1 MLKEYRDARGTGF
14 EVFEPVHPHAIEN
27 VVIYSYFYRREAM
40 GRRMESLSYD
50 VEESTERAFSLL
62 EAHRRPDSSW
72 VGEMSSSA
80 LATAISCLALHFHPE
95 SVPRSRIESGLA
107 WLASDQHEDGG
118 WGDGVIDPSNMN
130 ATSLSAAV
138 LQYCAPET
146 YAGEISS
153 SLRWTESAG
162 GFGAINDPRRVSLS
176 GPCRSLFALAGFVGW
191 EEVRKLPTE
200 MILLPRKVR
209 RTVSTTFPA
218 FLSLSM
224 MHERFA
230 PVGVLRRPFRR
241 RAVREAL
248 AWLREAQG
256 PNGSYEESAFL
267 TSLIVVA
274 LTTAKVGADDV
285 IGKAL
290 PFIRESQRPDGSWPI
305 DRDLENFDSTQAVF
319 ANHEAGR
326 AISQEEGLREWF
338 LAGQFRKPFFATSAP
353 AGGWA
358 WALPAGWPDVDDT
371 AYTLRAL
378 RLLGVPPDH
387 EAVRL
392 GVGWL
397 YEMQNPDGSWPTFVR
412 GSKMPFDHDCPYI
425 TAHVLSALA
434 LMGPEARGDEPV
446 RKALSYY
453 RKNQNRDGSFDSL
466 WFRIHTSG
474 TAAVIEALADLDLVE
489 DPMVGRAARWLVG
502 HGNEDGGW
510 GDGHGAASTAEETA
524 WATAALMRLEDG
536 AYGEEIEGGIR
547 WLVEHQREDGGWD
560 PDVIGLYYASLS
572 YSNTFYALSYPL
584 IALARYGKG
593 DRTS

>member
-1 MLKEYRDARGTGF
+1 MSE
-14 EVFEPVHPHAIEN
+14 
-27 VVIYSYFYRREAM
+27 
-40 GRRMESLSYD
+40 RMDLLAHG
-50 VEESTERAFSLL
+50 VEKAVNRAFSLL
-62 EAHRRPDSSW
+62 EDHRRPDSSW

-80 LATAISCLALHFHPE
+80 LATAISCLALRLHTGSDPG
-95 SVPRSRIESGLA
+95 SGIDAGLA
-107 WLASDQHEDGG
+107 WLATDQHEDGG

-130 ATSLSAAV
+130 ATSLTAAA

-146 YAGEISS
+146 YRREIDL
-153 SLRWTESAG
+153 SLRWVEEAG
-162 GFGAINDPRRVSLS
+162 GFEAINDPRRVSLS
-176 GPCRSLFALAGFVGW
+176 GPCRSLFALVGFVDWG
-191 EEVRKLPTE
+191 EVRKLPTE

-224 MHERFA
+224 MHERFS
-230 PVGVLRRPFRR
+230 PVGALRRPFRR

-290 PFIRESQRPDGSWPI
+290 PFIRESQRQDGSWPI

-319 ANHEAGR
+319 VHREAGR
-326 AISQEEGLREWF
+326 SLSRKERLREWF
-338 LAGQFRKPFFATSAP
+338 LDGQFREPFFPTSAP

-371 AYTLRAL
+371 SYTLRAL
-378 RLLGVPPDH
+378 RLLDVPPDH

-392 GVGWL
+392 GVDWL

-434 LMGPEARGDEPV
+434 LMGPEVRGDEPV

-466 WFRIHTSG
+466 WFRMHTSG
-474 TAAVIEALADLDLVE
+474 TAAVVEALADLDLAE
-489 DPMVGRAARWLVG
+489 DPMVERAARWLVE
-502 HGNEDGGW
+502 HRNDDGGW

-524 WATAALMRLEDG
+524 WAAAALMRLEAGVYD
-536 AYGEEIEGGIR
+536 EEIKGGIR

-584 IALARYGKG
+584 IALARYDKG
-593 DRTS
+593 GSPS